1 MIKLISF
8 SISLAKSSERW
19 LNKIGFNQ
27 ANHKEKVSNCNWVNH
42 DHGPMEFLISI
53 SDLLSFP
60 KSPQVQNIKISYLD
74 FTVIVLVVRIISSSQ
89 FFITEGYK
97 FPKASATVHV

>member
-1 MIKLISF
+1 MT
-8 SISLAKSSERW
+8 
-19 LNKIGFNQ
+19 
-27 ANHKEKVSNCNWVNH
+27 
-42 DHGPMEFLISI
+42 MEPWNFLFRFPI
-53 SDLLSFP
+53 LLSFP
-60 KSPQVQNIKISYLD
+60 KSPQVQNITSSNLD

>member
-1 MIKLISF
+1 MDP
-8 SISLAKSSERW
+8 W
-19 LNKIGFNQ
+19 N
-27 ANHKEKVSNCNWVNH
+27 
-42 DHGPMEFLISI
+42 FLFRFPI
-53 SDLLSFP
+53 LLSFP
-60 KSPQVQNIKISYLD
+60 KSPQVQNITSSSLD

>member
-1 MIKLISF
+1 MDP
-8 SISLAKSSERW
+8 W
-19 LNKIGFNQ
+19 N
-27 ANHKEKVSNCNWVNH
+27 
-42 DHGPMEFLISI
+42 FLFRFPI
-53 SDLLSFP
+53 LLSFP
-60 KSPQVQNIKISYLD
+60 KSPQVQNITSSNLD

>member
-1 MIKLISF
+1 MTMDP
-8 SISLAKSSERW
+8 W
-19 LNKIGFNQ
+19 N
-27 ANHKEKVSNCNWVNH
+27 
-42 DHGPMEFLISI
+42 FLFRFPI
-53 SDLLSFP
+53 LLSFP
-60 KSPQVQNIKISYLD
+60 KSPQVQNITSSNLD

>member
-1 MIKLISF
+1 MT
-8 SISLAKSSERW
+8 
-19 LNKIGFNQ
+19 
-27 ANHKEKVSNCNWVNH
+27 
-42 DHGPMEFLISI
+42 MEPWNFLFRFPI
-53 SDLLSFP
+53 LLSFP

>member
-1 MIKLISF
+1 MDP
-8 SISLAKSSERW
+8 W
-19 LNKIGFNQ
+19 N
-27 ANHKEKVSNCNWVNH
+27 
-42 DHGPMEFLISI
+42 FLFRFPI
-53 SDLLSFP
+53 LLSFP
-60 KSPQVQNIKISYLD
+60 KSPQGQNITSSNLD